1 MEINDLLSQAAN
13 YGVPVVL
20 LFWVLK
26 KVDGYIHELGH
37 SFIGMYQEMQKIR
50 FLLDNLTTTLTKEK
64 EEVPR

>member
-1 MEINDLLSQAAN
+1 MELNELISQAAN

-26 KVDGYIHELGH
+26 KVDGYIHELGK

-50 FLLDNLTTTLTKEK
+50 FLLDNLTAVISKEK
-64 EEVPR
+64 EEIPR